1 MKSKFY
7 PFLFMQCCE
16 GCCYCLLRTVVKWY
30 RMIVLV
36 KNESTCDTR
45 IRYNNCKLCELEC
58 RIRM

>member
-36 KNESTCDTR
+36 KNESTCDITTV
-45 IRYNNCKLCELEC
+45 NCVN
-58 RIRM
+58 